1 MNRQYEGD
9 KRISEIITGFT
20 SIAIVISCLGLYGL
34 SVYMAERRVK
44 EIGIRKVLGAS
55 VPGIV
60 RLLTTDYLKLILIAF
75 AIAAPIG
82 YYIMDEWLQGFAYKT
97 SLGLLVFALA
107 GLISFAIA
115 WITIGYESIRAA
127 VGNPVNSLKTE

>member
-1 MNRQYEGD
+1 
-9 KRISEIITGFT
+9 
-20 SIAIVISCLGLYGL
+20 
-34 SVYMAERRVK
+34 MAERRVK